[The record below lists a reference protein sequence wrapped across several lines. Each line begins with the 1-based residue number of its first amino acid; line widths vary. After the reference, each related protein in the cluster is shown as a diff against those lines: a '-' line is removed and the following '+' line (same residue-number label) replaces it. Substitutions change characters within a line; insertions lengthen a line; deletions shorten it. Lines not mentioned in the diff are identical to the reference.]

1 MFRRISAACNDL
13 LRVGRNDDA
22 AALAESAAASFPAE
36 PVWPAL
42 AARAHSAAGRHSA
55 ALRSAQAA
63 AALQPAGAAAVTAD
77 LWYALGLAALA
88 DRAWSQAARALDEAA
103 RAAPDNPGI
112 APHLAAALQSLQ
124 RPGEAAVWYR
134 KALPAAPG
142 DMLLRFNFLLC
153 LLADGKTDEAESLLR
168 SWPEPVPGTP
178 RPERD
183 LARAHLLEARGR
195 HAEAS
200 ALLENPE
207 ILSLAEKGGFADAA
221 HIYILRGR
229 LFYASARLAEARRAY
244 RAALRVAPDSTD
256 AANAL
261 GSLLL
266 REGRVRDAEALWAG
280 FIRRNGPAPLLEARK
295 ALSIPPVPAS
305 AAEIEEIR
313 NRMSEFLRKA
323 GNLPI
328 LGHPLAVLG
337 VPPFSLAFH
346 GKDDKTLLQ
355 ALADFMLR
363 HTAPVGRAEPA
374 AADPA
379 GKTDDVRRRA
389 ASLRPPQRRR
399 IGFISAHFGPHTVMS
414 YFFRLLEKLCPRLP
428 HCRILEF
435 PQEDNPYRRALAERT
450 PLITLP
456 GNLEGA
462 KAAVAAL
469 DLDILVYLDLGM
481 DPLTWVTAFSRLARL
496 QCALYGHPM
505 TTGIPALDIFLTPA
519 CMEPDGAA
527 AFYSEELRTLPGLL
541 SGFMPPCAP
550 AAGPRE
556 KRRGRVYLCA
566 QSLFKV
572 HPDLDASAEAILR
585 EDAEAEL
592 RFFVSAR
599 EHETRAF
606 RERLQRS
613 LGAAAAR
620 VRMLPQ
626 CSEAAFIAALRD
638 ADLVLDTPH
647 FSGGS
652 TSYKAL
658 GAGVPVLT
666 LEGAFMRGRQTAG
679 LYRFS
684 AAAAGSPGPCCFDG
698 LIARSPAEYCAKAL
712 ELAHS
717 PARRREY
724 GLALA
729 AVGSRLFEHEDS
741 VAALESFLLSTDI
754 FSYAKPCCRRRRHER
769 YLAPQA

>member
-1 MFRRISAACNDL
+1 MIRQISTACNDL
-13 LRVGRNDDA
+13 LRTGRNDEA
-22 AALAESAAASFPAE
+22 AALAENAMASFPAE
-36 PVWPAL
+36 PLWPML
-42 AARAHSAAGRHSA
+42 AARAHAAAGRHDTASA
-55 ALRSAQAA
+55 LAQTASRQAA
-63 AALQPAGAAAVTAD
+63 DTPAVTAG

-88 DRAWSQAARALDEAA
+88 DRAWSQAERALAEAA
-103 RAAPDNPGI
+103 RLDPDNPDI
-112 APHLAAALQSLQ
+112 PQHLAAALQSLH
-124 RPGEAAVWYR
+124 RPDEAAAWYR

-142 DMLLRFNFLLC
+142 DMLIHFNLLLC
-153 LLADGKTDEAESLLR
+153 LLADGKTEEAENLLR
-168 SWPEPVPGTP
+168 TWPEPSPGTP
-178 RPERD
+178 CSEHI
-183 LARAHLLEARGR
+183 LARACLLEAKGR
-195 HAEAS
+195 REEALV
-200 ALLENPE
+200 LLETPE
-207 ILSLAEKGGFADAA
+207 LVSYAENGGFGDPARVLT
-221 HIYILRGR
+221 LRGR
-229 LFYASARLAEARRAY
+229 LLYASERFAEARAAY
-244 RAALRVAPDSTD
+244 EAALRVAPDSPD

-266 REGRVRDAEALWAG
+266 REGRDREAAALWDT
-280 FIRRNGPAPLLEARK
+280 FIRSNGSTPLLEARK
-295 ALSIPPVPAS
+295 ALMIPSVPAS

-313 NRMSEFLRKA
+313 RRMKEFLRNA
-323 GNLPI
+323 DALPI

-346 GKDDKTLLQ
+346 GEDDKTLLR

-363 HTAPVGRAEPA
+363 HTALAGRAEPA

-379 GKTDDVRRRA
+379 RKADDVRRRA
-389 ASLRPPQRRR
+389 ASLRPPSQRR
-399 IGFISAHFGPHTVMS
+399 IGFISAHFGNHTVMS
-414 YFFRLLEKLCPRLP
+414 YFFRLLEGLCPRLS

-435 PQEDNPYRRALAERT
+435 PQQDNPYRRALADRA

-456 GNLEGA
+456 GNPEA
-462 KAAVAAL
+462 ARAAVAAL

-481 DPLTWVTAFSRLARL
+481 DPLTWVLAFFRSARL

-505 TTGIPALDIFLTPA
+505 TTGIPALDVFLTPA
-519 CMEPDGAA
+519 CMEPEGAA
-527 AFYSEELRTLPGLL
+527 AFYSEDLRTLPCLL
-541 SGFMPPCAP
+541 SGFTPPSAP
-550 AAGPRE
+550 AAPGPRE

-572 HPDLDASAEAILR
+572 HPVMDAIVGSVLR

-599 EHETRAF
+599 EHETRF
-606 RERLQRS
+606 FQERLQRS

-620 VRMLPQ
+620 VRLLPQ
-626 CSEAAFIAALRD
+626 CSEAAFITALRD

-679 LYRFS
+679 LYRFLAAS
-684 AAAAGSPGPCCFDG
+684 ASSPGPDCFDG
-698 LIARSPAEYCAKAL
+698 LIAGSPAEYCAKAL

-717 PARRREY
+717 PDRCREFSRI
-724 GLALA
+724 LS
-729 AVGSRLFEHEDS
+729 AVGSRLFEREDS
-741 VAALESFLLSTDI
+741 VAGLESFLLS
-754 FSYAKPCCRRRRHER
+754 
-769 YLAPQA
+769 Q